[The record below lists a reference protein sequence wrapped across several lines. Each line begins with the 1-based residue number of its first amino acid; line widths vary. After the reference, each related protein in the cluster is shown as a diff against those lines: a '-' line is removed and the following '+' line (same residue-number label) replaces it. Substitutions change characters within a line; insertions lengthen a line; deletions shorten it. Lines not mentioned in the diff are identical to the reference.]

1 MCRTQFTI
9 SAYFSDGEVTCS
21 LNDLRIDGTLREFA
35 DWQQVQDL
43 CALDGTQIMELK
55 RASLLF
61 KAHIKGTDAY
71 EKGLK
76 EHIRDARSGD
86 FLVQKCTHT

>member
-1 MCRTQFTI
+1 MRLFGLK
-9 SAYFSDGEVTCS
+9 ADFD
-21 LNDLRIDGTLREFA
+21 NDN
-35 DWQQVQDL
+35 
-43 CALDGTQIMELK
+43 
-55 RASLLF
+55 ASLGD
-61 KAHIKGTDAY
+61 KAHIKGTDGY